1 MPPAPS
7 STRALQA
14 ILPQIADNKP
24 YEAHQKARTF
34 VSRYVKAGQY
44 EVAIDVLFQ
53 SARELLKA
61 GHTGSGVD
69 LGSFLLDVYD
79 TAKVG
84 VNLESRGRMT
94 QLIALT
100 GSSGAWRKTL
110 IDKTIALAGGLP
122 NMENAQL
129 EIQNF
134 TITVANFFIAVCLY
148 NILPM
153 GPSVTELFLEGSFEA
168 AEPYLLNSASRDSAR
183 LLAQMMF
190 EWWRDGANLGA
201 YAIRGTIP
209 YLLNTS
215 IVAARTF
222 LTTFIGL
229 VLATPRRDTLINSHF
244 PSPIP
249 LNSPNSGRSL
259 STRSFQQDEI
269 QITTDP
275 TLNFLQLA
283 IQTCQRAGWGNEATT
298 DEEEAQNRASRDAWL
313 RLAAR
318 YRTRVIGGEAMRD
331 EKRLQKGLQAIES
344 LGAVYF
350 DVPLARKG
358 ANPLQDMMSSLF
370 GGGDA
375 PEALPAR
382 KLRRALPAGLD

>member
-7 STRALQA
+7 SARALQA
-14 ILPQIADNKP
+14 ILPQIAENKP

-44 EVAIDVLFQ
+44 DVAIEVLFQ

-79 TAKVG
+79 TAKVE
-84 VNLESRGRMT
+84 VNSESRGRMT

-100 GSSGAWRKTL
+100 GPSGAWRKTL
-110 IDKTIALAGGLP
+110 IDKTIAWSAKQGKCPAGDSELHHYCGEL
-122 NMENAQL
+122 
-129 EIQNF
+129 
-134 TITVANFFIAVCLY
+134 LY
-148 NILPM
+148 R
-153 GPSVTELFLEGSFEA
+153 EGSFEA
-168 AEPYLLNSASRDSAR
+168 AELHLINSASRDSAR
-183 LLAQMMF
+183 LLAQMLF
-190 EWWRDGANLGA
+190 EWSRNGANPGA
-201 YAIRGTIP
+201 YAIRGTLP

-215 IVAARTF
+215 ILSARTF
-222 LTTFIGL
+222 LSTFLGL
-229 VLATPRRDTLINSHF
+229 VLATSQKDTLINPHF
-244 PSPIP
+244 PNPIP
-249 LNSPNSGRSL
+249 LTSPNSES
-259 STRSFQQDEI
+259 DDI

-298 DEEEAQNRASRDAWL
+298 SEEETQHRASRDAWL

-318 YRTRVIGGEAMRD
+318 YRTRVAGGDAMRD
-331 EKRLQKGLQAIES
+331 AIES

-350 DVPLARKG
+350 DIPLARKG

-370 GGGDA
+370 GGGEA
-375 PEALPAR
+375 PEAHPR
-382 KLRRALPAGLD
+382 KLRRGLPAAGLD

>member
-7 STRALQA
+7 SARALQA

-79 TAKVG
+79 TAKVE
-84 VNLESRGRMT
+84 VDLESRGRMT

-100 GSSGAWRKTL
+100 GSDGAWRKTL
-110 IDKTIALAGGLP
+110 IDKTIAWSAKYGKSPAGDSELHHYCGEL
-122 NMENAQL
+122 
-129 EIQNF
+129 
-134 TITVANFFIAVCLY
+134 LY
-148 NILPM
+148 R
-153 GPSVTELFLEGSFEA
+153 EGAFEA
-168 AEPYLLNSASRDSAR
+168 AELHLLNSASRDSAR

-190 EWWRDGANLGA
+190 EWSRDGANPGA

-215 IVAARTF
+215 ILAARTF

-244 PSPIP
+244 PNPIP

-259 STRSFQQDEI
+259 PMNSC
-269 QITTDP
+269 
-275 TLNFLQLA
+275 
-283 IQTCQRAGWGNEATT
+283 CQRA
-298 DEEEAQNRASRDAWL
+298 
-313 RLAAR
+313 
-318 YRTRVIGGEAMRD
+318 
-331 EKRLQKGLQAIES
+331 
-344 LGAVYF
+344 
-350 DVPLARKG
+350 PL
-358 ANPLQDMMSSLF
+358 PSSTP
-370 GGGDA
+370 G
-375 PEALPAR
+375 
-382 KLRRALPAGLD
+382 

>member
-7 STRALQA
+7 SARALQA
-14 ILPQIADNKP
+14 ILPQIAENKP

-79 TAKVG
+79 TAKVE
-84 VNLESRGRMT
+84 VNPESRGRMT

-100 GSSGAWRKTL
+100 GSAGAWRKTL
-110 IDKTIALAGGLP
+110 IDKSIAWSAKH
-122 NMENAQL
+122 
-129 EIQNF
+129 
-134 TITVANFFIAVCLY
+134 
-148 NILPM
+148 
-153 GPSVTELFLEGSFEA
+153 
-168 AEPYLLNSASRDSAR
+168 EP
-183 LLAQMMF
+183 
-190 EWWRDGANLGA
+190 
-201 YAIRGTIP
+201 
-209 YLLNTS
+209 
-215 IVAARTF
+215 
-222 LTTFIGL
+222 
-229 VLATPRRDTLINSHF
+229 
-244 PSPIP
+244 
-249 LNSPNSGRSL
+249 
-259 STRSFQQDEI
+259 DEI

-298 DEEEAQNRASRDAWL
+298 SEEETQHRASRDAWL

-318 YRTRVIGGEAMRD
+318 YRTRVIGGDAMRD
-331 EKRLQKGLQAIES
+331 AIDS
-344 LGAVYF
+344 LGAAYF
-350 DVPLARKG
+350 DLPVARKG

-370 GGGDA
+370 GGGGEA
-375 PEALPAR
+375 PEARPR
-382 KLRRALPAGLD
+382 KLRRGLPSAGLD

>member
-7 STRALQA
+7 SARALQA

-79 TAKVG
+79 TAKVA
-84 VNLESRGRMT
+84 VDLESRGRMT

-100 GSSGAWRKTL
+100 GSGGAWRKTL
-110 IDKTIALAGGLP
+110 IDKTIAYALAGGLP
-122 NMENAQL
+122 NMGNVQPG
-129 EIQNF
+129 IQNF
-134 TITVANFFIAVCLY
+134 IITVANFFIV
-148 NILPM
+148 
-153 GPSVTELFLEGSFEA
+153 GSFEA
-168 AEPYLLNSASRDSAR
+168 AELHLLNSASRDSAR

-190 EWWRDGANLGA
+190 EWSRDGTNPGA
-201 YAIRGTIP
+201 YAIRGTVP

-215 IVAARTF
+215 ILAARTF

-244 PSPIP
+244 PNPIP
-249 LNSPNSGRSL
+249 LNSPNSE
-259 STRSFQQDEI
+259 QDEV

-283 IQTCQRAGWGNEATT
+283 IQTCLRAGWGNEATT
-298 DEEEAQNRASRDAWL
+298 SEEETQSRASRDAWL

-331 EKRLQKGLQAIES
+331 AIES

-350 DVPLARKG
+350 DIPLARKG

-375 PEALPAR
+375 PEARPTR
-382 KLRRALPAGLD
+382 KLRRALPST